1 MSTKVY
7 GIDVSH
13 HQGTINWQKTASE
26 LRRVN
31 GGKNPGFAFLRVG
44 RSNLDGKGG
53 LSLDSQWKNNL
64 AGCEANGVPVG
75 VYWYSYANDRT
86 AAREEARA
94 CLAVIRDKQLEYPVW
109 FDQEYNTATKNMTV
123 KQRTDVVKSFCD
135 ELENAGYYTG
145 LYCSRNWLTS
155 YVDSTKLKAYDIWVA
170 AYNKTPGKV
179 PLPYGMWQYS
189 STGTLPGI
197 GTKVDL
203 DIAYKNYP
211 SIIRRAG
218 LNNLR

>member
-218 LNNLR
+218 LNGF

>member
-1 MSTKVY
+1 MAERK
-7 GIDVSH
+7 GCDVSK
-13 HQGTINWQKTASE
+13 WQSE
-26 LRRVN
+26 VDWKRLKESGQVSFVILRA
-31 GGKNPGFAFLRVG
+31 GLG
-44 RSNLDGKGG
+44 RFS
-53 LSLDSQWKNNL
+53 SQEDDRFRANY
-64 AGCEANGVPVG
+64 AGCRAVALPVG

-109 FDQEYNTATKNMTV
+109 FDQEYNAATKNMTV

-170 AYNKTPGKV
+170 AYTKTPGNV

-197 GTKVDL
+197 GTNVDL